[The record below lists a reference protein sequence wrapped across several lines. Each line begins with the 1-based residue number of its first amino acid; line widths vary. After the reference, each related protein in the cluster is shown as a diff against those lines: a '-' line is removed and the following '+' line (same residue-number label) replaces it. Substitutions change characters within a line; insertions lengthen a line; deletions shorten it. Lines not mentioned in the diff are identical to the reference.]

1 MILKLFILFNPII
14 DNPITT
20 GEKKLY
26 SFWPIVDST
35 SPEPFLPAHPITI
48 LHNKQQKMVPFMTGV
63 NKDEG

>member
-1 MILKLFILFNPII
+1 M
-14 DNPITT
+14 
-20 GEKKLY
+20 
-26 SFWPIVDST
+26 VDFT